1 MAAEASITIDT
12 KALEK
17 ALAQVPK
24 KLHDEL
30 EGAFNRSLVE
40 FTAAMDERFQ
50 GASGPPWWDNKGED
64 IVSRTGNLAR
74 SLGFQVDRGGNLSQ
88 LRGVS
93 FVGDSRTPYA
103 ATQEYGATI
112 TGSPWLTIPM
122 PDNYT
127 ASGVPRYQSAA
138 ALRDDPSVRTWVQ
151 RSASGALIIRAQ
163 FEGDED
169 IKNLWLLKR
178 QVTIP
183 PRLRFAKTFEG
194 QRKRQIFN
202 VNRAVDRA
210 LIAATRGAS

>member
-17 ALAQVPK
+17 AIAQVPK

-64 IVSRTGNLAR
+64 IVSRTGHLAR
-74 SLGFQVDRGGNLSQ
+74 SLGFRVRRGATLGDLE
-88 LRGVS
+88 GAS
-93 FVGDSRTPYA
+93 FIGDSLTPYA

-127 ASGVPRYQSAA
+127 ASGVPKHQSAA
-138 ALRDDPSVRTWVQ
+138 ALRDDPAWETWIQ
-151 RSASGALIIRAQ
+151 RSASGALIIRARR
-163 FEGDED
+163 EGEEE
-169 IKNLWLLKR
+169 IQNLWLLKR